1 MILLCRCANADVLPV
16 STLEPVRR
24 WLAESGRAVA
34 AVDDLCGLAARGDER
49 LKALAAAGEAVVV
62 LACHARAVRWLLH
75 RAGVELPPDRLTVL
89 NMRTQSPE
97 EIISILSGMNAT
109 GDSVLFEKT
118 QASSE
123 GKTCAKTQA
132 SMETEGSICSLA
144 FSRTLEKTGDTDPG
158 KWDDPWI
165 PWFPVIDL
173 DRCIHCKQCL
183 NFCLFGV
190 YALDEGSKVRVR
202 NPRKCKTNC
211 PACARLCPE
220 VAIMF
225 PKYAEGP
232 ISGREV
238 RPEDLARRDLR
249 VDPRGMSRG
258 DVLAALKE
266 RSRR

>member
-49 LKALAAAGEAVVV
+49 LKALTAGGSLVVI
-62 LACHARAVRWLLH
+62 ACHPRAVQWLLH

-89 NMRTQSPE
+89 DMRTQSPE
-97 EIISILSGMNAT
+97 EIIALLSGMNA
-109 GDSVLFEKT
+109 GVESVAGLGRE
-118 QASSE
+118 
-123 GKTCAKTQA
+123 
-132 SMETEGSICSLA
+132 
-144 FSRTLEKTGDTDPG
+144 
-158 KWDDPWI
+158 DDPWI

-202 NPRKCKTNC
+202 NPQKCKTNC
-211 PACARLCPE
+211 PACARLCPQ

-238 RPEDLARRDLR
+238 RPEDLERRDLR
-249 VDPRGMSRG
+249 VDPRGLSRG